1 LILIVDDHPLVGEAL
16 RDALRRADPG
26 REVAVTQTAV
36 KGAASARA
44 HAAKIK
50 LVLLDLLLPDASGF
64 SALLEL
70 QQLLPE
76 CPIAM
81 ISSRTDGHTVALA
94 RAFGCAG
101 YLSKSDPLHRLVETI
116 EALLAGR
123 TVFPADSNEVPE
135 TPDVEPFRTRI
146 ASLSPAQ
153 LRVLLALADGRLNK
167 QIAADMG
174 LTEGTVKQHFSA
186 IFRKLGVQNRSQ
198 ALLLIQPYASK
209 LAPQNQT

>member
-1 LILIVDDHPLVGEAL
+1 
-16 RDALRRADPG
+16 
-26 REVAVTQTAV
+26 
-36 KGAASARA
+36 
-44 HAAKIK
+44 
-50 LVLLDLLLPDASGF
+50 
-64 SALLEL
+64 
-70 QQLLPE
+70 
-76 CPIAM
+76 
-81 ISSRTDGHTVALA
+81 
-94 RAFGCAG
+94 
-101 YLSKSDPLHRLVETI
+101 
-116 EALLAGR
+116 
-123 TVFPADSNEVPE
+123 VPE

>member
-1 LILIVDDHPLVGEAL
+1 M
-16 RDALRRADPG
+16 
-26 REVAVTQTAV
+26 TQTAAE
-36 KGAASARA
+36 GAASARA

-50 LVLLDLLLPDASGF
+50 LVLLDLILPDASGF

-70 QQLLPE
+70 QQLLPDR
-76 CPIAM
+76 PIAM
-81 ISSRTDGHTVALA
+81 ISSRTDAHTIALA

-116 EALLAGR
+116 EALSAGQ
-123 TVFPADSNEVPE
+123 TAFPPGSNDVRE
-135 TPDVEPFRTRI
+135 TADVERFRTRI

-174 LTEGTVKQHFSA
+174 LTEGTVKQHFSS
-186 IFRKLGVQNRSQ
+186 IFKKLGVHNRSQ
-198 ALLLIQPYASK
+198 ALLLIQPYASR
-209 LAPQNQT
+209 LAAPIQTPN